1 MLAAWRC
8 TYGLHFPGTSVCS
21 DYLPAK
27 CTLGWRKGNGLKDVV
42 QGVVN
47 SLLIITSGTGIS
59 INFLA

>member
-1 MLAAWRC
+1 M
-8 TYGLHFPGTSVCS
+8 SVCS

-42 QGVVN
+42 EEVVN
-47 SLLIITSGTGIS
+47 RLLIITSGNGIS

>member
-1 MLAAWRC
+1 MCAARSC
-8 TYGLHFPGTSVCS
+8 TYGLHFPGMSVCS

-27 CTLGWRKGNGLKDVV
+27 CTLGWRKGNGLRDVV

-47 SLLIITSGTGIS
+47 SLLIITSGNGTS

>member
-1 MLAAWRC
+1 MLAAWGC
-8 TYGLHFPGTSVCS
+8 TYGSHFLGMSVCS

-42 QGVVN
+42 EEVVN
-47 SLLIITSGTGIS
+47 RLLIITSGNGIS